1 MTHHAKPKY
10 LMISSPQFSR
20 MKHLAPIPDKGP
32 SPHPSMPD
40 ITISTPGIQKLLANL
55 KPHKATGPDLIPPTV
70 LKELSHEISP
80 ILEIIFNM
88 SLQTGQVP
96 NDWKEAN
103 IAPIFKK
110 GDKHSPSNYRPVSLT
125 CIIAKC
131 MEHILV
137 SNMMKHLE
145 LNNILHPLQHGFRK
159 NYSCETQL
167 LSLFQDLASN
177 ASQIDMIIM
186 DFSKAFDKVPHRRL
200 NYKLDWYAIRG
211 NTREWIL
218 DFLSGRSQRVV
229 LEGASSDSE
238 PVVSG
243 VPQGTVLGPVLFLLY
258 INDLPD
264 VVVHSTARLFAD
276 DCIVYRPIRNND
288 DTILL

>member
-1 MTHHAKPKY
+1 MNLHSAIGKGPTSHKAKKFWSYINIFAKILPASLLFEASDAPRKAKI
-10 LMISSPQFSR
+10 LNDQFSSVFTNETPGP
-20 MKHLAPIPDKGP
+20 LPDKGP

-40 ITISTPGIQKLLANL
+40 ITTPGIQKLLANL

-70 LKELSHEISP
+70 LKELSHAISP

-145 LNNILHPLQHGFRK
+145 LNNIIHPLQHGFRK
-159 NYSCETQL
+159 NYSCET
-167 LSLFQDLASN
+167 
-177 ASQIDMIIM
+177 
-186 DFSKAFDKVPHRRL
+186 
-200 NYKLDWYAIRG
+200 
-211 NTREWIL
+211 
-218 DFLSGRSQRVV
+218 
-229 LEGASSDSE
+229 
-238 PVVSG
+238 
-243 VPQGTVLGPVLFLLY
+243 
-258 INDLPD
+258 
-264 VVVHSTARLFAD
+264 
-276 DCIVYRPIRNND
+276 
-288 DTILL
+288 

>member
-10 LMISSPQFSR
+10 LTISSPQFFT
-20 MKHLAPIPDKGP
+20 KETPGPLPDKGP
-32 SPHPSMPD
+32 SPHPSMPN

-55 KPHKATGPDLIPPTV
+55 KPHKATGPDCIPPTV
-70 LKELSHEISP
+70 LKELNHEISP
-80 ILEIIFNM
+80 ILEIIFNI

-145 LNNILHPLQHGFRK
+145 LNNILHPPPTWFPEK
-159 NYSCETQL
+159 
-167 LSLFQDLASN
+167 
-177 ASQIDMIIM
+177 
-186 DFSKAFDKVPHRRL
+186 
-200 NYKLDWYAIRG
+200 
-211 NTREWIL
+211 
-218 DFLSGRSQRVV
+218 
-229 LEGASSDSE
+229 
-238 PVVSG
+238 
-243 VPQGTVLGPVLFLLY
+243 LFL
-258 INDLPD
+258 
-264 VVVHSTARLFAD
+264 
-276 DCIVYRPIRNND
+276 
-288 DTILL
+288 